1 MLKIKSGVHL
11 TGLRP
16 EMTPVLVNAATVFGN
31 CGVDAV
37 ITAGVDG
44 SHSRG
49 SLHYVGLALD
59 FRLKHIA
66 TLEQKATVLN
76 AMLASLGALYD
87 VVWEDAGGINEHLHV
102 EYQPKQGANK

>member
-1 MLKIKSGVHL
+1 MLKIKPGVHL

-16 EMTPVLVNAATVFGN
+16 EMTPVLINAVAAFVD
-31 CGVDAV
+31 CGADAV
-37 ITAGVDG
+37 VTAAVDG

-59 FRLKHIA
+59 FRMKHVGPS
-66 TLEQKATVLN
+66 EKASVAKT
-76 AMLASLGALYD
+76 MTESLGLLYD
-87 VVWEDAGGINEHLHV
+87 VVWEDAGGVNEHLHV